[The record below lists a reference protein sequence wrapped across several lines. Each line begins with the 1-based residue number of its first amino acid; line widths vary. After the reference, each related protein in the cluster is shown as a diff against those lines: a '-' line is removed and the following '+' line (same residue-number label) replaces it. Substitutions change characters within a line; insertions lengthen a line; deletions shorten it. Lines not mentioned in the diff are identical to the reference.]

1 MQLSYDYFSSVITVD
16 RESLPIV
23 STDPYEVREF
33 DVEEM
38 HSILR
43 AAEASETGIV
53 YKDTHNWAAAKFIGG
68 VDLAPVHEMI
78 NGYTVTFEPGIYA
91 VKLIGAN
98 NNVVDVMNINTVSTQ
113 TANSAGLIKVNTG
126 GGGDGGS
133 TDLTPVTDQLDVIEG
148 KIDVIDNTTQNT
160 QATVNTIDTNLGVV
174 DATVNRIETKVDG
187 IVVSLESLD
196 VNVDLTPISAQLDVV
211 EGKVDNVPD
220 AVWAYTGP
228 VGRAAM
234 VVTDQDGNPLANE
247 DGDPIPDS

>member
-1 MQLSYDYFSSVITVD
+1 MNLTYDYFSSVITVE
-16 RESLPIV
+16 RASLPIV

-43 AAEASETGIV
+43 AAEASEIGIV
-53 YKDTHNWAAAKFIGG
+53 YKDTHNWSAAKFIGG

-91 VKLIGAN
+91 VKLKGAN

-126 GGGDGGS
+126 GGGGGDGV
-133 TDLTPVTDQLDVIEG
+133 DHTDQLNSIEG
-148 KIDVIDNTTQNT
+148 KIDTGLAN
-160 QATVNTIDTNLGVV
+160 QATIEGKIDAIDTEL
-174 DATVNRIETKVDG
+174 DG
-187 IVVSLESLD
+187 LD
-196 VNVDLTPISAQLDVV
+196 VNVDLTPISNQLDVI
-211 EGKVDNVPD
+211 EGKVDGVVTVTNSIETKVDGIVITLTGISGNVDDIPA

-228 VGRAAM
+228 
-234 VVTDQDGNPLANE
+234 Q
-247 DGDPIPDS
+247 

>member
-33 DVEEM
+33 DVEQM

-43 AAEASETGIV
+43 AAEANETGIV
-53 YKDTHNWAAAKFIGG
+53 YKDTHNWSAAKFIGG
-68 VDLAPVHEMI
+68 VNLAPVHEMI

-91 VKLIGAN
+91 VKLVGAN

-126 GGGDGGS
+126 GGGDGGD

-148 KIDVIDNTTQNT
+148 KVD
-160 QATVNTIDTNLGVV
+160 TVNTKVTTGLLNQQNIEDKIDAIDTEL
-174 DATVNRIETKVDG
+174 DG
-187 IVVSLESLD
+187 LD
-196 VNVDLTPISAQLDVV
+196 VNVDLTPISNQITELEADVA
-211 EGKVDNVPD
+211 GVPD
-220 AVWAYTGP
+220 AVWNYVGP
-228 VGRAAM
+228 PVARRAEDDAEP
-234 VVTDQDGNPLANE
+234 GN
-247 DGDPIPDS
+247 D